1 MNHTWG
7 AKFLLLLILLCKKE
21 AINLNTAEPIRDSQ
35 SLIEFKEYYKEV
47 SPMPRNY
54 LLIVLGLNTALR
66 ISDILALTWDDVFNQ
81 TTGTYRTHIRIVEQ
95 KTGKVSKI
103 FINQSIKEA
112 LDWYSQSIWYNK
124 SKWIFWS
131 RGNVDNHI
139 SRMQAHRIIKK
150 ASEYCNLEGVISCHS
165 MRKSFGYF
173 AWKSGISP
181 VMLMNIYNHS
191 SFPVTKRYL
200 GIEQDDRDTVF
211 KTITL

>member
-1 MNHTWG
+1 M
-7 AKFLLLLILLCKKE
+7 
-21 AINLNTAEPIRDSQ
+21 NTAEPIRDSQ

-124 SKWIFWS
+124 SK
-131 RGNVDNHI
+131 
-139 SRMQAHRIIKK
+139 
-150 ASEYCNLEGVISCHS
+150 
-165 MRKSFGYF
+165 
-173 AWKSGISP
+173 
-181 VMLMNIYNHS
+181 
-191 SFPVTKRYL
+191 
-200 GIEQDDRDTVF
+200 VF
-211 KTITL
+211 I